1 MNRQRFGSVSEVF
14 QAITNAKGNE
24 MTTYT
29 ITTDAASL
37 TCDAINA
44 DAAANRFDKRFS
56 TMAELVD
63 YVESKADD
71 GATLVVTED
80 GVEIERV
87 G

>member
-1 MNRQRFGSVSEVF
+1 
-14 QAITNAKGNE
+14 

-37 TCDAINA
+37 TCEAIDA
-44 DAAANRFDKRFS
+44 DAAAKRFDARFS
-56 TMAELVD
+56 TLAELVQ
-63 YVESKADD
+63 YVEGLADD

-80 GVEIERV
+80 GVEIERI

>member
-1 MNRQRFGSVSEVF
+1 
-14 QAITNAKGNE
+14 

-44 DAAANRFDKRFS
+44 DAAAKRFDKRFS

-63 YVESKADD
+63 YFESKADD
-71 GATLVVTED
+71 GAALVVTEG